1 MAVDKIPDAISS
13 ESDVSMVLNTLMY
26 VNDFQ
31 GEAGGKNVQGL
42 LKNMSKNYSDYSD
55 EQKASFDCVY
65 KYVYGESF
73 EYDYQKKKAI
83 STFTYA
89 GENSHPDV
97 GSLVYLNHS
106 VNTKGKKDGAVGA
119 AFYSTDSSGNAKDV
133 YVAFRGTGDGRW
145 YDNGDAFSKK
155 YSPYQQDAAEYFDS
169 VMEELPLSD
178 QTNVYV
184 TGHSKGGNQ
193 AQFVTLASKYGYLV
207 DKCISMD
214 GEGFSP
220 EAIAYFKSIY
230 GEEFYEEQLQ
240 KLYSICG
247 DNDYVNVLGVK
258 VIPEDHTVYIETPVD
273 TSDFSNSHGLVNTD
287 TGTGNL
293 FDYGSGSFYN
303 QTTQQRE
310 LALLAKSLSENIMK
324 LPKEDRE
331 DICRSIMS
339 ILEYSFN
346 KNNEITNGVGL
357 NGETA
362 TLEEYES
369 LFFYLDDCIDQL
381 VNTKEGRDFINK
393 LVDDLFDE
401 EAQNEFNDVF
411 DKIVLVV
418 AGPIAAYATH
428 GKGVDIVVFSFERI
442 ADKIGDFIDKTEKIK
457 NAFEFCCNVAK
468 SIQKWWKET
477 FDADYQAA
485 QEYLADSSIIQL
497 HTDDLWGLAERLWAI
512 NGRLQTLDQRID
524 DLYWKVK
531 WRDLGKLINADFKI
545 GWSSKLNNCANCLSD
560 TANRFNNVEQQ
571 ILNMM
576 G

>member
-1 MAVDKIPDAISS
+1 
-13 ESDVSMVLNTLMY
+13 
-26 VNDFQ
+26 VN
-31 GEAGGKNVQGL
+31 N
-42 LKNMSKNYSDYSD
+42 
-55 EQKASFDCVY
+55 
-65 KYVYGESF
+65 
-73 EYDYQKKKAI
+73 
-83 STFTYA
+83 
-89 GENSHPDV
+89 
-97 GSLVYLNHS
+97 
-106 VNTKGKKDGAVGA
+106 
-119 AFYSTDSSGNAKDV
+119 V
-133 YVAFRGTGDGRW
+133 YVAYRGTGDGRW
-145 YDNGDAFSKK
+145 YDNGDAFAKE

-169 VMEELPLSD
+169 VMERLNVSD
-178 QTNVYV
+178 QANVYV

-247 DNDYVNVLGVK
+247 DNDYVNGLGIK

-273 TSDFSNSHGLVNTD
+273 VTDFSNSHGLINTE

-293 FDYGSGSFYN
+293 FDYGNGSFYN

-310 LALLAKSLSENIMK
+310 LALLSKSLSENIMK

-346 KNNEITNGVGL
+346 KDNEITHGVGL

-381 VNTKEGRDFINK
+381 VNTKEGRDFIDK
-393 LVDDLFDE
+393 FVDDMFDE

-411 DKIVLVV
+411 DKIVFIV

-428 GKGVDIVVFSFERI
+428 GKGVDIVVFSLERI
-442 ADKIGDFIDKTEKIK
+442 ADKIGDFIDKAEKIK

-485 QEYLADSSIIQL
+485 QEYLADNSLIQL
-497 HTDDLWGLAERLWAI
+497 HTDDLWGLAEKLWAI